1 MRCDGTLLS
10 MTLLPRLA
18 IAAVAAALS
27 LSPLLPAQAAAT
39 VQERTTQLNKLF
51 DSYWQDS
58 LRHAPEEATAVGD
71 KRYNDQ
77 WSNYSGAAFNAWV
90 AREGTYLT
98 QLGAISTDGLD
109 TQTRLSVELLER
121 SIVDD
126 QESVRFKEWEMP
138 VNQFNG
144 PQTTIPQILAIMPL
158 DDTKDYDNYIAR
170 LNKVPGLFAQ
180 VQEAM
185 TLGADEHRTPPRL
198 VMEQVVKQ
206 VTTLATVKPE
216 DSPFLT
222 PLSKFP
228 KTVSAADQKRL
239 RAEMTDAVARQVTP
253 AYDRFRRFLV
263 AQYLPATRTEPG
275 ISEIPDGVAYYDFRI
290 RQSTTLRKSA
300 DEIHAIGVAEVARDE
315 AEMLVIAKKL
325 GYSDLKTF
333 NAAIKAD
340 PKLHPTSPD
349 ALVAKYQAYL
359 DGMRPKLPQLFGR
372 LPKAPLVVM
381 KVPAYMEAQQSA
393 AYYQPGTPD
402 GSRPGEVFVN
412 TYHATDRGLQ
422 SVEAVAYHEGL
433 PGHHLQGSIAQE
445 VTGLPEFRKESYYTA
460 YTEGWGLYSE
470 RLGKDVGFYQDPYSD
485 YGRLEADIWRAI
497 RLVVDTGVHSKH
509 WTRQQMVDY
518 FHDHSGIDETNIQ
531 SEVDRYIAWPAQA
544 LGYKMGQLKL
554 IELRERSR
562 QKLGPKFS
570 LSDYH
575 DLVLDSGALPL
586 DVLERRVDTW
596 IAAGGGKQ

>member
-1 MRCDGTLLS
+1 MKVLR
-10 MTLLPRLA
+10 RLCS
-18 IAAVAAALS
+18 AAVAAAVCV
-27 LSPLLPAQAAAT
+27 SPVLRAQGASVT
-39 VQERTTQLNKLF
+39 ERTAQLNKLF
-51 DSYWQDS
+51 DSYWQDT
-58 LRHAPEEATAVGD
+58 LRHSPETATSVGD

-77 WSNYSGAAFNAWV
+77 WSDYSGAAFHAWL
-90 AREGTYLT
+90 AKEGIYLT
-98 QLGAISTDGLD
+98 QMGAIRTDDLD
-109 TQTRLSVELLER
+109 AQTKLSVELLTR

-126 QESVRFKEWEMP
+126 QESARFKEWEMP

-144 PQTTIPQILAIMPL
+144 PQTSTPQTLAIMPL
-158 DDTKDYDNYIAR
+158 DNVKDYDNYIAR
-170 LNKVPGLFAQ
+170 LNKVPELFAQ

-198 VMEQVVKQ
+198 VMDQVLKQ
-206 VTTLATVKPE
+206 VTALAAAKSE
-216 DSPFLT
+216 DSPFLA
-222 PLSKFP
+222 PLAKFP
-228 KTVSAADQKRL
+228 AGISAAEQKRI
-239 RAEMTDAVARQVTP
+239 RTEMTDAVTKQVLP
-253 AYDRFRRFLV
+253 AYDRFRRFLA
-263 AQYLPATRTEPG
+263 AQYLPATHADLG
-275 ISEIPDGVAYYDFRI
+275 IWAIPDGAAYYDFRI
-290 RQSTTLRKSA
+290 RQSTTLTKSA
-300 DEIHAIGVAEVARDE
+300 DEIHRIGLAEVARDE

-349 ALVAKYQAYL
+349 ALVTKYQAYL
-359 DGMRPKLPQLFGR
+359 DGMKPKLPQLFGR
-372 LPKAPLVVM
+372 LPRAPLVVM

-393 AYYQPGTPD
+393 AYYQQGTPD

-412 TYHATDRGLQ
+412 TYHAADRGLQ
-422 SVEAVAYHEGL
+422 NVEAVSYHEGL
-433 PGHHLQGSIAQE
+433 PGHHLQISIAQE
-445 VTGLPEFRKESYYTA
+445 LTGIPEFRKQLGYTA

-554 IELRERSR
+554 IELRERAKA
-562 QKLGPKFS
+562 KLGAKFS

-586 DVLERRVDTW
+586 DVLEQRVDAW

>member
-1 MRCDGTLLS
+1 MNLSTRLCNAAVLLS
-10 MTLLPRLA
+10 LGLFPALQA
-18 IAAVAAALS
+18 QVAPVA
-27 LSPLLPAQAAAT
+27 
-39 VQERTTQLNKLF
+39 ERTAQLNKLF
-51 DSYWQDS
+51 DNYWQDN
-58 LRHAPEEATAVGD
+58 LRHSPEEATSVGD

-77 WSNYSGAAFNAWV
+77 WTDFSGAAFNSWLAK
-90 AREGTYLT
+90 EGTYLT
-98 QLGAISTDGLD
+98 QLGNISTEGLD
-109 TQTRLSVELLER
+109 PQTKLSVELLER

-126 QESVRFKEWEMP
+126 QESARFKEWEMP
-138 VNQFNG
+138 VNQFSG
-144 PQTTIPQILAIMPL
+144 PQTGLPQILAIMPF
-158 DDTKDYDNYIAR
+158 DDVKDYDNYIAR
-170 LNKVPGLFAQ
+170 LRKVPAAFAE

-185 TLGADEHRTPPRL
+185 TLGADEHRTPPTL
-198 VMEQVVKQ
+198 VMDQVLKQVVGIAS
-206 VTTLATVKPE
+206 TRA
-216 DSPFLT
+216 DSSSPFLA
-222 PLSKFP
+222 PIQKFP
-228 KTVSAADQKRL
+228 ATVPAAEQKRITKE
-239 RAEMTDAVARQVTP
+239 ATEAVQTKVLP

-263 AQYLPATRTEPG
+263 AQYIPATHAEPG
-275 ISEIPDGVAYYDFRI
+275 ISAIPDGAAYYDFRI
-290 RQSTTLRKSA
+290 RQSTTLKKSA
-300 DEIHAIGVAEVARDE
+300 DEIHQIGLAEVARDE

-325 GYSDLKTF
+325 GYTDLKTF
-333 NAAIKAD
+333 NAANKAN

-359 DGMRPKLPQLFGR
+359 DGMKPRLPQLFGR
-372 LPKAPLVVM
+372 LPKAPLTVM

-412 TYHATDRGLQ
+412 TYHATTRGLQ
-422 SVEAVAYHEGL
+422 SVEAISYHEGL
-433 PGHHLQGSIAQE
+433 PGHHLQISIAQE
-445 VTGLPEFRKESYYTA
+445 LTSIPEFRKQGGYTA

-562 QKLGPKFS
+562 SKLGPKFS

-586 DVLERRVDTW
+586 DVLEQRVDAW
-596 IAAGGGKQ
+596 IAAGGGRSS